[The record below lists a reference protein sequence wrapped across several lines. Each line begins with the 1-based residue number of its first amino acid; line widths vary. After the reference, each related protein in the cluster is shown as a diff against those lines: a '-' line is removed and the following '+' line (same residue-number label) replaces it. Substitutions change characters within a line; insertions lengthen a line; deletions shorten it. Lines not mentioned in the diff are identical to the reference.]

1 MNSSIFRAAV
11 VGATLLLPA
20 CAFTE
25 EALWPSLTGEDPAGG
40 NAQQTQQVQQQ
51 AAAPGQAGTAAPAP
65 SAGALGQ
72 PPLGST
78 DFTPPGVTPGQNT
91 GTFVGKKAV
100 ELRGELVRLQKSIG
114 EHNTTL
120 QQLRAKIVQ
129 DSQRYHNTVGAIN
142 ARLQV
147 GTTPG
152 NPILVQQFNSAQGDL
167 DRLSADIAEMNGLAT
182 QVSADST
189 MSAFL
194 SESARAA
201 FGISGAVDEDHRQ
214 LTILEDEV
222 NRTVVLI
229 DRLLKEVADDV
240 RRQTNYVATERS
252 NLNLLSAGI
261 KSGEIYGASLVNRAM
276 TSVAG
281 GGSDMARPAG
291 KTADISG
298 RRPLVVIRFD
308 KPNVAYQQAVY
319 NAVSRVLER
328 RPDAAFDLVAVAPS
342 TGWAGP
348 SRGQQQQVAAPC
360 RERVALAGGDG
371 PASGTDRHRRHDQQ
385 RGDDQRGPYLPQV
398 IGFAPET
405 PIESGK
411 PVPFRRR
418 LFLHSPA
425 AKQLNAADSTT
436 GVA

>member
-1 MNSSIFRAAV
+1 MKKVSAGPVMGLFGNKRQSREMKSTIFRAAV
-11 VGATLLLPA
+11 VGAALLLPA

-25 EALWPSLTGEDPAGG
+25 DALWPSLTGEDPAGG
-40 NAQQTQQVQQQ
+40 NAQQTQQVQPQT
-51 AAAPGQAGTAAPAP
+51 AAAQPAQAP
-65 SAGALGQ
+65 STGALGQ
-72 PPLGST
+72 PPLGTT
-78 DFTPPGVTPGQNT
+78 DFTPPGVTPGQPT

-100 ELRGELVRLQKSIG
+100 ELRGELVRLQKAIG

-152 NPILVQQFNSAQGDL
+152 NPILVQQFNSAQADL
-167 DRLSADIAEMNGLAT
+167 DRLSTDIADMNGLAT
-182 QVSADST
+182 KVSADST

-240 RRQTNYVATERS
+240 RRQTNYVSTERS

-281 GGSDMARPAG
+281 TGGGGVPSPS
-291 KTADISG
+291 KTADITG

-328 RPDAAFDLVAVAPS
+328 RPDAAFDLVAVAP
-342 TGWAGP
+342 TAGGP
-348 SRGQQQQVAAPC
+348 A
-360 RERVALAGGDG
+360 RVAVNSNKSRRYAESVLRSLVEMGLPPGRVAIAGTT
-371 PASGTDRHRRHDQQ
+371 SGAATTNEVHI
-385 RGDDQRGPYLPQV
+385 YL
-398 IGFAPET
+398 
-405 PIESGK
+405 
-411 PVPFRRR
+411 R
-418 LFLHSPA
+418 
-425 AKQLNAADSTT
+425 
-436 GVA
+436 

>member
-1 MNSSIFRAAV
+1 MISSKFRAAV

-25 EALWPSLTGEDPAGG
+25 EALWPSLTGEEPSGG
-40 NAQQTQQVQQQ
+40 NAKQTQQAQQTPATPQ
-51 AAAPGQAGTAAPAP
+51 PGAPTYGT
-65 SAGALGQ
+65 Q
-72 PPLGST
+72 PPLGNT
-78 DFTPPGVTPGQNT
+78 DFTPPGVTPGPDT
-91 GTFVGKKAV
+91 GTFVGRKAT
-100 ELRGELVRLQKSIG
+100 ELRGELVRLQKSIA
-114 EHNTTL
+114 EHNTGL
-120 QQLRAKIVQ
+120 QQIRAKIVQ
-129 DSQRYHNTVGAIN
+129 DSQRYHTTVGAVN

-167 DRLSADIAEMNGLAT
+167 DRLTTDIAEMNNLAT
-182 QVSADST
+182 VVAGDST

-201 FGISGAVDEDHRQ
+201 FNISGAVDEDHRQ

-240 RRQTNYVATERS
+240 RRQTAYVATERG

-276 TSVAG
+276 ASAAG
-281 GGSDMARPAG
+281 SAPDDARSAA

-319 NAVSRVLER
+319 TAVSRVLEK
-328 RPDAAFDLVAVAPS
+328 RPDAAFDLVAVAP
-342 TGWAGP
+342 TAGGP
-348 SRGQQQQVAAPC
+348 ARIAVNSNKSRRHAESVLRSLVEMGLPPN
-360 RERVALAGGDG
+360 RVAIAGTTSES
-371 PASGTDRHRRHDQQ
+371 ATTNEVHI
-385 RGDDQRGPYLPQV
+385 YL
-398 IGFAPET
+398 
-405 PIESGK
+405 
-411 PVPFRRR
+411 R
-418 LFLHSPA
+418 
-425 AKQLNAADSTT
+425 
-436 GVA
+436 

>member
-1 MNSSIFRAAV
+1 MISLKFRAAV
-11 VGATLLLPA
+11 IGAALLLPA

-40 NAQQTQQVQQQ
+40 NAQQNQQGQQQ
-51 AAAPGQAGTAAPAP
+51 AAAPVQAGTVAP

-72 PPLGST
+72 QPPLGNT
-78 DFTPPGVTPGQNT
+78 DFTPPGVTPGQAT

-100 ELRGELVRLQKSIG
+100 ELREELVRLQKSIG

-120 QQLRAKIVQ
+120 QQLRGKIVQ

-276 TSVAG
+276 TSVAESG
-281 GGSDMARPAG
+281 NGMPHSAG
-291 KTADISG
+291 KTADITG

-328 RPDAAFDLVAVAPS
+328 RPDAAFDLVAVAPT
-342 TGWAGP
+342 TGGP
-348 SRGQQQQVAAPC
+348 A
-360 RERVALAGGDG
+360 RVAVNSNKSRRYAESVLRSLVEMGLPPGRIAIAGTTSS
-371 PASGTDRHRRHDQQ
+371 AATTNEVHI
-385 RGDDQRGPYLPQV
+385 YL
-398 IGFAPET
+398 
-405 PIESGK
+405 
-411 PVPFRRR
+411 R
-418 LFLHSPA
+418 
-425 AKQLNAADSTT
+425 
-436 GVA
+436 

>member
-1 MNSSIFRAAV
+1 MNSSLFRAAV

-40 NAQQTQQVQQQ
+40 NAQQTQQVPPQTANAQQ
-51 AAAPGQAGTAAPAP
+51 AAAAQAP

-72 PPLGST
+72 QPPLGTT
-78 DFTPPGVTPGQNT
+78 DFTPPGVTPGQAT

-114 EHNTTL
+114 EHNATL
-120 QQLRAKIVQ
+120 QQLRGKIVQ

-152 NPILVQQFNSAQGDL
+152 NPILVQQFNSAQADL
-167 DRLSADIAEMNGLAT
+167 DRLSADMAEMNALAT
-182 QVSADST
+182 QVAAGST

-240 RRQTNYVATERS
+240 RRQTNYVSTERS

-276 TSVAG
+276 ASVAG
-281 GGSDMARPAG
+281 NGGGSAVSPS
-291 KTADISG
+291 KTADITG

-308 KPNVAYQQAVY
+308 KPNVPYQQAVY

-328 RPDAAFDLVAVAPS
+328 RPDAAFDLVAVAP
-342 TGWAGP
+342 TMGGP
-348 SRGQQQQVAAPC
+348 A
-360 RERVALAGGDG
+360 RVAVNSNKSRRFAESVLRSLVEMGLPPGRIAIAGTT
-371 PASGTDRHRRHDQQ
+371 SGAATTNEVHI
-385 RGDDQRGPYLPQV
+385 YL
-398 IGFAPET
+398 
-405 PIESGK
+405 
-411 PVPFRRR
+411 R
-418 LFLHSPA
+418 
-425 AKQLNAADSTT
+425 
-436 GVA
+436 

>member
-1 MNSSIFRAAV
+1 MMSWKFRVAV
-11 VGATLLLPA
+11 VGATFLLPA

-40 NAQQTQQVQQQ
+40 NAKQTQQAQQTTPAQ
-51 AAAPGQAGTAAPAP
+51 QPGAAVPYAAPAQP
-65 SAGALGQ
+65 GAEGVAPGMQ
-72 PPLGST
+72 PPLGNT
-78 DFTPPGVTPGQNT
+78 DFTPPGVTPGPDT

-100 ELRGELVRLQKSIG
+100 ELRGELARLQQSIAQ
-114 EHNTTL
+114 HNAAL
-120 QQLRAKIVQ
+120 QQLRARVVQ
-129 DSQRYHNTVGAIN
+129 DSQRYHTTVGAIN

-152 NPILVQQFNSAQGDL
+152 NPILVQQFNSAQADL
-167 DRLSADIAEMNGLAT
+167 DRVSADIAEMNNLAT
-182 QVSADST
+182 RVAADST

-240 RRQTNYVATERS
+240 RRQTAYVATERG

-276 TSVAG
+276 ASVAG
-281 GGSDMARPAG
+281 TVPDDARSAARA
-291 KTADISG
+291 ADITG

-308 KPNVAYQQAVY
+308 KPNVPYQQAVY

-328 RPDAAFDLVAVAPS
+328 RPDATFDLVAVAP
-342 TGWAGP
+342 TAGGP
-348 SRGQQQQVAAPC
+348 A
-360 RERVALAGGDG
+360 RVAVNTNKSRRFAEGVLRSLVEMGLPPNKVAIAGTTSD
-371 PASGTDRHRRHDQQ
+371 AANTNEVHI
-385 RGDDQRGPYLPQV
+385 YL
-398 IGFAPET
+398 
-405 PIESGK
+405 
-411 PVPFRRR
+411 R
-418 LFLHSPA
+418 
-425 AKQLNAADSTT
+425 
-436 GVA
+436 